1 MRDSNSIPGLRRTLK
16 KGLTAHSSILAWRI
30 PWTEEPGGLWS
41 GLAKS
46 RTRLRRLN
54 MLQDSQIERLHSGF
68 NRAFFFF
75 FFFNFIFKF
84 YIIVLVLPNITMN
97 PPQVY
102 MCSPSWTLLRPPSP
116 YHSSGSSQCTS
127 PRRMALKH
135 VKYHVWNELPVQ
147 VRCTILV
154 SNTFQVSYNILLL
167 LIYLDNLK
175 I

>member
-1 MRDSNSIPGLRRTLK
+1 MNFLTFLGLVPTLVLQPGHPRCTSHSVTQVCFPLLVQPRASRWCWWSRTCLPTQVDMRDSNSIPGLRRTLK

-75 FFFNFIFKF
+75 FLILFLNF
-84 YIIVLVLPNITMN
+84 T
-97 PPQVY
+97 
-102 MCSPSWTLLRPPSP
+102 
-116 YHSSGSSQCTS
+116 
-127 PRRMALKH
+127 
-135 VKYHVWNELPVQ
+135 
-147 VRCTILV
+147 
-154 SNTFQVSYNILLL
+154 
-167 LIYLDNLK
+167 
-175 I
+175 